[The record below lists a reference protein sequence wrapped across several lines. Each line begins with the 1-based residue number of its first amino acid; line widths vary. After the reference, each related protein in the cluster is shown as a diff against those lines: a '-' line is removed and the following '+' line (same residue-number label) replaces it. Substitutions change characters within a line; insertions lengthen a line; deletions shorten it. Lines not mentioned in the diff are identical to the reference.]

1 MSLIDEDQVEIQCIN
16 WFKDLG
22 YKYKSGYV
30 NFVNLEIIL
39 YKIDWLY
46 LHSSGHKRINY
57 QWIDNNNGV
66 IDDLELSA
74 IRLSE
79 NSFANLQ
86 DSVFITGE
94 NQSNLFFGKATS
106 PPELDDGD
114 YSLVLTFTD
123 QALNIDT
130 LILTNFTIDRT
141 GPEYDNPLFISAIT
155 SVYRNTYLEQNFPA
169 SSYYWNRNSTEIGVT
184 VDLPTDSSL
193 LGGSIQ
199 LKGKVGNG
207 SYQDLGPIESIPL
220 KGDIKFREK
229 KIESENTALLIIDV
243 QKGEY
248 NKEFIKNNPNEKY
261 LFDRIKNKV
270 IPNGKKLIESC
281 RNKKIEVIYTVVES
295 LTLDGRDRGLDYK
308 ISGIFAAKGS
318 WQAEVVDELKPL
330 KNEIIIPKTSSSLF
344 NSTNFEY
351 VLRNLSIQYLLVMGI
366 VTDQCVE
373 TAVRDGCDRG
383 FLVTLIEDA
392 CATHSQQRHDESL
405 IGIKGYCRIRKTEE
419 ILEEIA

>member
-1 MSLIDEDQVEIQCIN
+1 MIN
-16 WFKDLG
+16 K
-22 YKYKSGYV
+22 K
-30 NFVNLEIIL
+30 
-39 YKIDWLY
+39 
-46 LHSSGHKRINY
+46 
-57 QWIDNNNGV
+57 
-66 IDDLELSA
+66 
-74 IRLSE
+74 
-79 NSFANLQ
+79 
-86 DSVFITGE
+86 
-94 NQSNLFFGKATS
+94 
-106 PPELDDGD
+106 
-114 YSLVLTFTD
+114 
-123 QALNIDT
+123 NIET
-130 LILTNFTIDRT
+130 
-141 GPEYDNPLFISAIT
+141 
-155 SVYRNTYLEQNFPA
+155 
-169 SSYYWNRNSTEIGVT
+169 
-184 VDLPTDSSL
+184 
-193 LGGSIQ
+193 
-199 LKGKVGNG
+199 
-207 SYQDLGPIESIPL
+207 IPL
-220 KGDIKFREK
+220 KGDVKFRQK

-248 NKEFIKNNPNEKY
+248 NKEFIENNPHEKY

-351 VLRNLSIQYLLVMGI
+351 VLRNLSIQYLMVMGI

-383 FLVTLIEDA
+383 FLITLIEDA

-405 IGIKGYCRIRKTEE
+405 IGVKGYCRIRKTEE
-419 ILEEIA
+419 ILKEIV